1 MNPRSAVVPVVVAA
15 LVLVASIGGSA
26 PAAHPGPSQGTLDL
40 LASAHPTAV
49 EPAVTDAV
57 LDVARARGRD
67 VEADTAALTS
77 TTCDGCTGESTALHV
92 VYLSRPQRA
101 DLDNV
106 ATAWAQECTG
116 CTSTALSV
124 QVVVVRGAPTLASNN
139 RALSL
144 TAACQ
149 GCRTSALAFQVVL
162 VADRATPLSADA
174 LGELRAWFDEQAA
187 ALRASVVVAPP
198 PSGTPTP
205 TPTPSPTPSP
215 EPTPEPTV
223 TATPYALPS
232 NDTTTAPPPTL
243 ARPTSARKLR
253 RDATSALGVL
263 EQLLT
268 DDLDAETY
276 SADVEVGS

>member
-1 MNPRSAVVPVVVAA
+1 MSPRSAVVPVVVAA
-15 LVLVASIGGSA
+15 LVLVASIGGSS
-26 PAAHPGPSQGTLDL
+26 PAAHPGPTQGTLDL

-49 EPAVTDAV
+49 EPVVADAAH
-57 LDVARARGRD
+57 DVVRARGRD

-77 TTCDGCTGESTALHV
+77 TTCDGCTGEGTALHV

-124 QVVVVRGAPTLASNN
+124 QVVVVRGAPTLAPNN

-162 VADRATPLSADA
+162 AADRATPLSADA

-198 PSGTPTP
+198 PSPTP
-205 TPTPSPTPSP
+205 TPTPSPTPSQ
-215 EPTPEPTV
+215 EPTV
-223 TATPYALPS
+223 TPTPYALPS
-232 NDTTTAPPPTL
+232 GDVTTAPPPPL
-243 ARPTSARKLR
+243 ARPTGARKLR
-253 RDATSALGVL
+253 RDAMGALGVL
-263 EQLLT
+263 EQLLS
-268 DDLDAETY
+268 DDLDAETL

>member
-1 MNPRSAVVPVVVAA
+1 MKPRSAVVPVVVAA

-26 PAAHPGPSQGTLDL
+26 PAAHPGPTQGALDL

-57 LDVARARGRD
+57 HDVGRARGRE

-106 ATAWAQECTG
+106 ATAWAQACTG

-124 QVVVVRGAPTLASNN
+124 QVVVVRGAPTLAPNN

-162 VADRATPLSADA
+162 VADRATPLSDDA

-187 ALRASVVVAPP
+187 VLRASVVVAPP
-198 PSGTPTP
+198 PSA
-205 TPTPSPTPSP
+205 TPTPSPTPTT
-215 EPTPEPTV
+215 EPTTGPVETP
-223 TATPYALPS
+223 TPYALPS
-232 NDTTTAPPPTL
+232 DGATTEPPPAQ
-243 ARPTSARKLR
+243 ARPTSARRLR

-263 EQLLT
+263 EQLLA
-268 DDLDAETY
+268 DDLGGETF